1 MQPATGIHRL
11 DVTMSI
17 KSLWTGI
24 PRAAR
29 VYLSVVGA
37 LSVAAIAAVVT
48 VAATNTPLLAAAP
61 SPSPSASPG
70 AGQVYCGRFTQHVA
84 SNLGK
89 SQSQVQ
95 KAISDAIGQTID
107 DAVKNG
113 DMTQSQANAIKARL
127 SANNGGQACAGGLR
141 GIPGIG
147 RGGFGAFPRFAGG
160 NQDEIA
166 RALGIST
173 AELRQDLQSGKT
185 VKDIA
190 ASKGMD
196 EAAFRSKLASVAKAD
211 LDPQVKAGKLTQKQ
225 EDAILQRIQSG
236 TLPLWDRPQPRL
248 PERPQ
253 PGAAPTP
260 MPTPT
265 P

>member
-1 MQPATGIHRL
+1 MQPTTGRNRL
-11 DVTMSI
+11 DVTMDI
-17 KSLWTGI
+17 KSLWTGL

-29 VYLSVVGA
+29 VYVSVVAG

-70 AGQVYCGRFTQHVA
+70 AGQAYCGRFTQHVA

-95 KAISDAIGQTID
+95 KAISDAVNQTID

-113 DMTQSQANAIKARL
+113 DLTQSQANAIKARVGA
-127 SANNGGQACAGGLR
+127 SGGQACAGGLR
-141 GIPGIG
+141 GLPGIG
-147 RGGFGAFPRFAGG
+147 RGGFGAFPRAGAG
-160 NQDEIA
+160 SLDEIA

-173 AELRQDLQSGKT
+173 TELRQDLQSGKT
-185 VKDIA
+185 VKDVA

-196 EAAFRSKLASVAKAD
+196 EAAFRGKLASVTKTD
-211 LDPQVKAGKLTQKQ
+211 LDQQVKAGNLTQKQ
-225 EDAILQRIQSG
+225 EDSVLQRIQSG
-236 TLPLWDRPQPRL
+236 TLPLWDRPRLHL
-248 PERPQ
+248 PERPG
-253 PGAAPTP
+253 PGASPAPTP
-260 MPTPT
+260 TATP
-265 P
+265 